1 MSKFQV
7 WQRDEY
13 GQGTIVG
20 SVDTIEVALDL
31 AKDKVTDINVNNAL
45 TMDDRERNWEA
56 YLPILSSEVKT
67 QNKKNHFIY
76 GGRGA
81 LNKEIIYSINKKSE
95 KVKEIALSD
104 IPKGQVQVYLGDIST
119 SRGKKVDWM
128 GCDPARR
135 PIEKLDHQE
144 LNGKMM
150 FFVKVL

>member
-1 MSKFQV
+1 MSKFQI

-13 GQGTIVG
+13 GQGTIIG
-20 SVDTIEVALDL
+20 SVDTIEKALDL
-31 AKDKVTDINVNNAL
+31 AKDRVTDMNVNNAL

-67 QNKKNHFIY
+67 QNKSNHFIY

-81 LNKEIIYSINKKSE
+81 LNKEIIYSISKKSD
-95 KVKEIALSD
+95 KIKEISLVD
-104 IPKGQVQVYLGDIST
+104 IPKVKVQIYLGDIST
-119 SRGKKVDWM
+119 ARGKKVDWM

-135 PIEKLDHQE
+135 SIDRLDHPE

-150 FFVKVL
+150 FFVKVI